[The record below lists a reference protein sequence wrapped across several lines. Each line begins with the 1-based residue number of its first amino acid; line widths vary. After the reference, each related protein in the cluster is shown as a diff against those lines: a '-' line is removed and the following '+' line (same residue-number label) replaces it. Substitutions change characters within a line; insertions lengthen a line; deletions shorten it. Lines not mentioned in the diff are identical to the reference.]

1 MELVY
6 LPFSHAEIPVTKTF
20 LINGVYYNITIQ
32 YNDRYDFYTILVCD
46 SNDTCI
52 FSGKLSYLRN
62 AIDAVVAGIHVRIIP
77 LIIEDVM
84 RDISQVERISA
95 INFDSMRIC
104 VL

>member
-1 MELVY
+1 VELIY
-6 LPFSHAEIPVTKTF
+6 LPYTHSEIPVQKTF
-20 LINGVYYNITIQ
+20 QIGGVYYNIAIQ

-77 LIIEDVM
+77 LIIEDGM
-84 RDISQVERISA
+84 RDISQVRRISA
-95 INFDSMRIC
+95 INFDAMRIC
-104 VL
+104 VA